1 MMTWRGDIIV
11 DISRDFL
18 NTNGV
23 TQTANAKITA
33 PDANNCYIKK
43 VPDELENMP
52 VEDAF
57 KKNLSRLQ
65 VCAQKGLV
73 ERFDSSIGAA
83 SVLMPYAGKYQL
95 SPEEAMVAK
104 IPVLKGETDDAT
116 AMSFGFITGI
126 SKWSPFH
133 GAAYVSY
140 THLIRLAGL
149 LVYPA

>member
-1 MMTWRGDIIV
+1 MGNSYFSALPALMPDSAFFVMLIF
-11 DISRDFL
+11 ISVSYNHLDVYKR
-18 NTNGV
+18 
-23 TQTANAKITA
+23 Q
-33 PDANNCYIKK
+33 
-43 VPDELENMP
+43 
-52 VEDAF
+52 
-57 KKNLSRLQ
+57 LQ

-73 ERFDSSIGAA
+73 ERCDSSIGAA